1 MEQHDK
7 ASKGKGDLW
16 ALALK
21 PSRIEAL
28 TDGVFAIAMTIL
40 VLELSIPNFIGTHTA
55 GEEAPRNFV
64 EMIPEFYVYALGFVV
79 LGIYW
84 ILHHFMFHFIKRS
97 DGVLVWLN
105 ILFLMFAAA
114 VPFTTAVLRVNRS
127 LTPGVQTASPMPWVF
142 NAGSEIIT
150 ILILLGIWQY
160 ATGKRRLVDR
170 DIDRRVVRVFKKIIL
185 IGLSIMLVG
194 FILSFFIPLASLLA
208 AVSALYVIFVT
219 ARARHGT
226 IS

>member
-1 MEQHDK
+1 MEQEMQGK
-7 ASKGKGDLW
+7 KSKGDLW
-16 ALALK
+16 APTLK

-28 TDGVFAIAMTIL
+28 CDGVFAIAMTIL
-40 VLELSIPNFIGTHTA
+40 VLELSIPNFIGTHA
-55 GEEAPRNFV
+55 GSEEVARSFV
-64 EMIPEFYVYALGFVV
+64 EIIPEFYGYALGFVV

-84 ILHHFMFHFIKRS
+84 ILHRFMFHFIRRS

-114 VPFTTAVLRVNRS
+114 VPFMTAVLRVNKS
-127 LTPGVQTASPMPWVF
+127 LAPGAQTASQMPWVF
-142 NAGSEIIT
+142 NSGSLIIT

-160 ATGKRRLVDR
+160 ATEKHRLVDQ
-170 DIDRRVVRVFKKIIL
+170 DIDKRVVWALKKIIL
-185 IGLSIMLVG
+185 IGLSIMLIG
-194 FILSFFIPLASLLA
+194 FVLSFFIPLASLISGA
-208 AVSALYVIFVT
+208 SALYMIFVT

>member
-1 MEQHDK
+1 MGQKENKKSNSDPWVP
-7 ASKGKGDLW
+7 G
-16 ALALK
+16 LK

-40 VLELSIPNFIGTHTA
+40 VLELAIPNFIGTHA
-55 GEEAPRNFV
+55 GGEGAPRNFV

-84 ILHHFMFHFIKRS
+84 ILHRFMFHFIKRS

-114 VPFTTAVLRVNRS
+114 VPFTTAVLRVNKS
-127 LTPGVQTASPMPWVF
+127 LTPGVEAVSKMPWVF
-142 NAGSEIIT
+142 NAAAMIIT
-150 ILILLGIWQY
+150 VLILLGIWQY
-160 ATGKRRLVDR
+160 ATGKRRLVDQ
-170 DIDRRVVRVFKKIIL
+170 DIDKRVVWALKKIIL
-185 IGLSIMLVG
+185 IGTSIMLVG
-194 FILSFFIPLASLLA
+194 FVLAFFIPIASII
-208 AVSALYVIFVT
+208 SALSAVYMIIVT

-226 IS
+226 FS

>member
-1 MEQHDK
+1 
-7 ASKGKGDLW
+7 
-16 ALALK
+16 LK

-40 VLELSIPNFIGTHTA
+40 VLELSIPNFIGTHA
-55 GEEAPRNFV
+55 GSEEVPRSFV
-64 EMIPEFYVYALGFVV
+64 EMLPEFYVYALGFVV

-84 ILHHFMFHFIKRS
+84 ILHRFMFHFIKRS
-97 DGVLVWLN
+97 DGILVWLN

-114 VPFTTAVLRVNRS
+114 VPFTTAVLRVNRA
-127 LTPGVQTASPMPWVF
+127 LTPGTTSVSLMPWVF

-160 ATGKRRLVDR
+160 STGKYRLVDQ
-170 DIDRRVVRVFKKIIL
+170 DIDKRVVWALKKIIL

-194 FILSFFIPLASLLA
+194 FVLSFFIPLASILA
-208 AVSALYVIFVT
+208 AIAAVYMIFVT
-219 ARARHGT
+219 ARARHGV

>member
-1 MEQHDK
+1 MSQKGK
-7 ASKGKGDLW
+7 AQKSKGDPW
-16 ALALK
+16 VPSLK

-40 VLELSIPNFIGTHTA
+40 VLELAIPNFIGTHTA
-55 GEEAPRNFV
+55 GEEVPRNFV

-84 ILHHFMFHFIKRS
+84 TLHRFMFHFIKRS
-97 DGVLVWLN
+97 DGALIWLN
-105 ILFLMFAAA
+105 ILFLMFASA
-114 VPFTTAVLRVNRS
+114 VPFTTAVLRVNKS
-127 LTPGVQTASPMPWVF
+127 LAPGVEAVSQMPWVF

-160 ATGKRRLVDR
+160 ATGKHRLVDQ
-170 DIDRRVVRVFKKIIL
+170 DIDERIIWALKKIIL
-185 IGLSIMLVG
+185 IGLSIMVVG
-194 FILSFFIPLASLLA
+194 FVLSFFIPIASIISSLS
-208 AVSALYVIFVT
+208 AVYMIVVT

-226 IS
+226 FS

>member
-1 MEQHDK
+1 MGQKDNK
-7 ASKGKGDLW
+7 KNRGDSW
-16 ALALK
+16 VPGLK

-40 VLELSIPNFIGTHTA
+40 VLELAIPNFIGTHA
-55 GEEAPRNFV
+55 ASEEAPRNFV

-84 ILHHFMFHFIKRS
+84 ILHRFMFHFIKRS
-97 DGVLVWLN
+97 DGVLVWLS

-114 VPFTTAVLRVNRS
+114 VPFTTAVLRVNKS
-127 LTPGVQTASPMPWVF
+127 LAPGSHVVSQMPWVF

-160 ATGKRRLVDR
+160 ATGRHRLVDH
-170 DIDRRVVRVFKKIIL
+170 DIDKRVVWVFKKIIF
-185 IGLSIMLVG
+185 IGLSIMVVG
-194 FILSFFIPLASLLA
+194 FVLSFFVPPASILA
-208 AVSALYVIFVT
+208 ALSGVYMIVVT

-226 IS
+226 FS

>member
-1 MEQHDK
+1 MVQK
-7 ASKGKGDLW
+7 NKGKKSKGESW
-16 ALALK
+16 APDLK

-40 VLELSIPNFIGTHTA
+40 VLELAIPNFIGIHTT
-55 GEEAPRNFV
+55 GEEVPRNFV

-84 ILHHFMFHFIKRS
+84 TLHRYMFHFIKRS
-97 DGVLVWLN
+97 NGVLIWLN

-114 VPFTTAVLRVNRS
+114 VPFTAAVLKVNKS
-127 LTPGVQTASPMPWVF
+127 LTPGVEAVSQMPWVF

-160 ATGKRRLVDR
+160 ATGKHRLVDQH
-170 DIDRRVVRVFKKIIL
+170 IDKRVVRVFKKIIFV
-185 IGLSIMLVG
+185 GLSMMIVG
-194 FILSFFIPLASLLA
+194 FVLSFFIPLASILSGLS
-208 AVSALYVIFVT
+208 AVYMIVVT

-226 IS
+226 LS

>member
-1 MEQHDK
+1 MKHEK
-7 ASKGKGDLW
+7 RAGKGKGDPW
-16 ALALK
+16 APALK

-40 VLELSIPNFIGTHTA
+40 VLELSIPNFIGTHTG
-55 GEEAPRNFV
+55 GEEAPRSFF

-84 ILHHFMFHFIKRS
+84 ILHRYMFHFIKRS

-114 VPFTTAVLRVNRS
+114 VPFTTAVLRVNES
-127 LTPGVQTASPMPWVF
+127 LTPGVQAASQMPWVF
-142 NAGSEIIT
+142 NAASEIIT

-160 ATGKRRLVDR
+160 ATGKRRLVDQ
-170 DIDRRVVRVFKKIIL
+170 DIDERVVRVFKKIIL
-185 IGLSIMLVG
+185 IGMSIMLVG
-194 FILSFFIPLASLLA
+194 FALSFFLPPASILSGIS
-208 AVSALYVIFVT
+208 AVYMIVVT

-226 IS
+226 LS